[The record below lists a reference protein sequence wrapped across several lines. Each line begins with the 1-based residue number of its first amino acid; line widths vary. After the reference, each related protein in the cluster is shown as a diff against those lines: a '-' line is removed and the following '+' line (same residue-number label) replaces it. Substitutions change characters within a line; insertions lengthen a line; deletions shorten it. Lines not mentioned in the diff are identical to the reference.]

1 MGGTSASNSYPIKM
15 SDLCTFSD
23 PSGLSFDTRYVLHG
37 GSDCIPAKRANAQGY
52 SCKEAYVVLYAKG
65 GQAAGEYVCY
75 VMSSEAE
82 AQRMASAYAGVYNG
96 GGQSAGRWGDVVYVY
111 SSGDYV
117 QTSIRTY
124 YDQGVIKSETPAA
137 YLGMQFYFG
146 GMSEYQPPASSGN
159 GGNGGGGGGST
170 PGGSTP
176 GGTTPGGNTPGGNTP
191 GGDTPS
197 GPEGPDQPDEPD
209 DPDTPDPSGETSVAV
224 TDEQLTDKLEEA
236 LATADSTFPVEITD
250 KYTFE
255 DPEGL
260 EYDTRYVLYGGE
272 GSGAVTAAGQI
283 GSQVNGVY
291 EIYYLKDGKLAAVY
305 RCYDAASADDAA
317 QIESMYG
324 GMGEVKV
331 TGRVACINMDVSM
344 MESMMEMY
352 VQMGYADEATPKAY
366 MAALHKNE
374 GYQYFRNPN
383 PAEEP
388 GEPSDGLTGTTPDET
403 FPVEITDQ
411 YTFEDPKGLEYDK
424 RYVLY
429 AGEGSGAVTAA
440 EAIGSTVNGIYDI
453 YYLAGGEIVDA
464 YRCYDAASE
473 TDAGQISAIYG
484 GTMGE
489 AETYGSAA
497 VLKWDLSILEMM
509 LPAYSQ
515 DGTAEGYMK
524 GLMEMEGYQ
533 VFQQSQ
539 TEDPQE
545 PSDELTGTTP
555 EEAFAVKVSDSYT
568 FDETQ
573 VLPQGLVY
581 DTRYVIYGDSGC
593 PWATPSQGYTAENY
607 YEVMYCLDGKAV
619 YEVKVYDMADAGQA
633 AALAEMVGIGA
644 QSVGDAV
651 LVTSDSIQ
659 ETIDTFATYLEEP
672 TPEAYLKALFLDMG
686 MTEVT
691 ADGNALSYT
700 FAPQA
705 DLNRLLYEAE
715 GLLETSGAQWNEMEF
730 EPLIPAPGV
739 LDPEADLSPESVA
752 QAAREAEAFDPAD
765 AGVMAEDAGQQDSF
779 DPASAGNVGQAADG
793 QGEMAQAADGASQG
807 EVFDPSTA
815 GSMPAGTDGTGDEGA
830 ASGAGSETAAD
841 GGMAGESG
849 GTALTVGSTAQW
861 NDADFDDAADRL
873 RAGSPAGPQELTVG
887 EGVCFAD
894 PQDLDFDTRLVYW
907 GDARSALAAQAAGQG
922 QIAVTQVYEILYAKD
937 GQAVAQ
943 YRCIVAGDHIFC
955 QRMKPE
961 KLAER
966 ISALPA
972 GQPAFAASLQGY
984 TGWMK
989 QIEQLEEYKEGEET
1003 R

>member
-1 MGGTSASNSYPIKM
+1 MENEEKVQVQDGQEKQPEGQKKKMKTRTKVIAGVAVAALACGVGTGAYLISKNGGIEELLEDSPLADLADKIKGDDVDAGSAGNQDKDGADGASGAGGASGTDGAVQQTGYVDNGGAQVGGTSASNSYPIKM

-159 GGNGGGGGGST
+159 GSGGSGGGGGGST

-197 GPEGPDQPDEPD
+197 GPEEPDQPDKPD

-236 LATADSTFPVEITD
+236 LATADNSFPVEITD

-255 DPEGL
+255 DPKGL

-272 GSGAVTAAGQI
+272 DSGAVSAAGQI
-283 GSQVNGVY
+283 GSQVKGVY

-324 GMGEVKV
+324 GMGEVEV
-331 TGRVACINMDVSM
+331 TGRVACIDMDLAM
-344 MESMMEMY
+344 IESMMEMY
-352 VQMGYADEATPKAY
+352 VQMGYADEATPEAY
-366 MAALHKNE
+366 MAALYKNE

-388 GEPSDGLTGTTPDET
+388 EEPSGGLTGTTPDE
-403 FPVEITDQ
+403 
-411 YTFEDPKGLEYDK
+411 
-424 RYVLY
+424 
-429 AGEGSGAVTAA
+429 
-440 EAIGSTVNGIYDI
+440 
-453 YYLAGGEIVDA
+453 
-464 YRCYDAASE
+464 
-473 TDAGQISAIYG
+473 
-484 GTMGE
+484 
-489 AETYGSAA
+489 
-497 VLKWDLSILEMM
+497 
-509 LPAYSQ
+509 
-515 DGTAEGYMK
+515 
-524 GLMEMEGYQ
+524 
-533 VFQQSQ
+533 
-539 TEDPQE
+539 
-545 PSDELTGTTP
+545 
-555 EEAFAVKVSDSYT
+555 AFSVKVSDSYT
-568 FDETQ
+568 YDEAQ
-573 VLPQGLVY
+573 VLPGPEY
-581 DTRYVIYGDSGC
+581 DRRYVLYGDETNGF
-593 PWATPSQGYTAENY
+593 AAQQGANAF
-607 YEVMYCLDGKAV
+607 YEVI
-619 YEVKVYDMADAGQA
+619 YEQDSRALYEIKIYVMPSAEEAGVLAGQFVDAGLYA
-633 AALAEMVGIGA
+633 VAMPGT
-644 QSVGDAV
+644 DAV
-651 LVTSDSIQ
+651 LVIGTDLQ
-659 ETIDTFATYLEEP
+659 DTIDMYAQYGQIAEATP
-672 TPEAYLKALFLDMG
+672 RAYIEGFLMKLG

-691 ADGNALSYT
+691 ADGKALTYICL
-700 FAPQA
+700 PQA
-705 DLNRLLYEAE
+705 DMNRLLYEAE
-715 GLLETSGAQWNEMEF
+715 GLLDTGAAQWAET
-730 EPLIPAPGV
+730 EPTPVIPVTGV
-739 LDPEADLSPESVA
+739 LDPEADLSAESVA
-752 QAAREAEAFDPAD
+752 RTAREAEAFDPAD
-765 AGVMAEDAGQQDSF
+765 AGTVAGETGQQERF
-779 DPASAGNVGQAADG
+779 DPAAAGNAAQAADG
-793 QGEMAQAADGASQG
+793 QQADGRSEAGQAEDSLSQAG
-807 EVFDPSTA
+807 TFDPSTA

-966 ISALPA
+966 ISALPV
-972 GQPAFAASLQGY
+972 GQPAFEASLQGY

>member
-1 MGGTSASNSYPIKM
+1 MEKEEKVQVQAGQEKQPEGQKKKMKTRTKVIAGVAVAALACGVGTGAYLITKNGGIEELLEDSPLADLADKIKGDDVDAGSAGNQDKDGADGASGAGGASGTDGAVQQTGYVDNGGAQVGGTSASNSYPIKM

-197 GPEGPDQPDEPD
+197 GPEEPDQPDEPD

-352 VQMGYADEATPKAY
+352 VQMGYADEATPEAY

-388 GEPSDGLTGTTPDET
+388 GEP
-403 FPVEITDQ
+403 
-411 YTFEDPKGLEYDK
+411 
-424 RYVLY
+424 
-429 AGEGSGAVTAA
+429 
-440 EAIGSTVNGIYDI
+440 
-453 YYLAGGEIVDA
+453 
-464 YRCYDAASE
+464 
-473 TDAGQISAIYG
+473 
-484 GTMGE
+484 
-489 AETYGSAA
+489 
-497 VLKWDLSILEMM
+497 
-509 LPAYSQ
+509 
-515 DGTAEGYMK
+515 
-524 GLMEMEGYQ
+524 
-533 VFQQSQ
+533 
-539 TEDPQE
+539 QE
-545 PSDELTGTTP
+545 PSDGPTGTTP

-568 FDETQ
+568 FDEAQ
-573 VLPQGLVY
+573 VLPGTAY
-581 DTRYVIYGDSGC
+581 DRRYVLYGDETNGF
-593 PWATPSQGYTAENY
+593 AAQQGARAFYDVIYEQNSQAL
-607 YEVMYCLDGKAV
+607 YEIKIYVMPGEEEAQTL
-619 YEVKVYDMADAGQA
+619 AGQLVTA
-633 AALAEMVGIGA
+633 GMYAVAMPGT
-644 QSVGDAV
+644 DAV
-651 LVTSDSIQ
+651 LVIGTDLQ
-659 ETIDTFATYLEEP
+659 DTIDMYAQYGQIAEATP
-672 TPEAYLKALFLDMG
+672 RAYIEGFLMKLG

-815 GSMPAGTDGTGDEGA
+815 GSVPAGTDGTGA
-830 ASGAGSETAAD
+830 AGEAAAD
-841 GGMAGESG
+841 GGTAGESG
-849 GTALTVGSTAQW
+849 GTALTAGATADW
-861 NDADFDDAADRL
+861 NDPDFDDAADRL
-873 RAGSPAGPQELTVG
+873 KAGSAAAPQELAIG
-887 EGVCFAD
+887 EGICFAD
-894 PQDLDFDTRLVYW
+894 PQDLDFDTRLVFR
-907 GDARSALAAQAAGQG
+907 GDARSALAAQVAGQR

-943 YRCIVAGDHIFC
+943 YRCIVAGDQVFC

-966 ISALPA
+966 IGALPA

-984 TGWMK
+984 TEWIQQM
-989 QIEQLEEYKEGEET
+989 EQLEAYKEGEET